1 MFSNISA
8 PLSWQWVRHN
18 QTTEL
23 NSVKIQENTHARA
36 HTHYKHQLA
45 IAAVMLCN
53 KETKTLKKRKQISM
67 TLNNFLTPMGDN
79 KRVLFS
85 QGLVWKLGSATC
97 LWFRLLGLQQLK
109 RLSFIFQCFDSAV
122 CVSRSPWI
130 NILSRNILPIAMKE
144 SQECLSKCVK
154 PRLGCKK
161 KKKKSQALNWDT
173 LYLSINWPKHYTWLH
188 PKSRGGTPSHIT
200 KGVDAGKNEEM
211 WLTMETSMLHSTGY
225 IPKNDI

>member
-161 KKKKSQALNWDT
+161 KKKKILGSELGHFISVNQLAKALHMAA
-173 LYLSINWPKHYTWLH
+173 PKVKGRNS
-188 PKSRGGTPSHIT
+188 KSHNQRGGCR
-200 KGVDAGKNEEM
+200 KK
-211 WLTMETSMLHSTGY
+211 
-225 IPKNDI
+225 